1 MEAVRLKKI
10 LTIIFT
16 IIVLSACTGDVNHY
30 DYTFN
35 GEGEYW
41 KAKYSFIGTEKWDE
55 KDGKKAYSN
64 NNNDE
69 FVLTYKGTVK
79 ELSSI
84 KSLEYSYETSAG
96 SGSSKM
102 EFDKPPT
109 EGTFTNTGHSENG
122 AKVNADE
129 VIPVK
134 VKWNDH
140 EESFELQ
147 NTSNVVHR

>member
-1 MEAVRLKKI
+1 MKKI

-41 KAKYSFIGTEKWDE
+41 KAEYSFIGTEKWDE

-96 SGSSKM
+96 SGSSSMK
-102 EFDKPPT
+102 FDEPPKNV
-109 EGTFTNTGHSENG
+109 TFNSKGATVNG
-122 AKVNADE
+122 AKVNEDE
-129 VIPVK
+129 VIQVK

-147 NTSNVVHR
+147 NTSK